1 MLRRH
6 QRPRRPLCR
15 RGQKTCGPQALGYSR
30 GGFGS
35 KLHLICDGRGTPLAA
50 VLTPGQAHES
60 KSAEALVD
68 AVRIGRRRRP
78 KRVAGDRGYS
88 YRFVRRM
95 LRDRRVTPLIPTRSD
110 QPSDPAFDRA
120 AYKRRNV
127 VERLVGWLKE
137 RRRLCTRFDKLADS
151 YLAMAKLA
159 FITKCMSLI
168 NG

>member
-1 MLRRH
+1 V
-6 QRPRRPLCR
+6 CR
-15 RGQKTCGPQALGYSR
+15 GGQKTSGGPQALGYSR

-68 AVRIGRRRRP
+68 AVRIGRRTRP
-78 KRVAGDRGYS
+78 KRVAGDKGYS
-88 YRFVRRM
+88 YPFVRRM
-95 LRDRRVTPLIPTRSD
+95 LRDRRIEPLIPTRSD
-110 QPSDPAFDRA
+110 QPRDPRFDRA

-137 RRRLCTRFDKLADS
+137 RRRLCTRFEKLADS
-151 YLAMAKLA
+151 YIAMVKLA
-159 FITKCMSLI
+159 FVTKCMMLI
-168 NG
+168 HE

>member
-1 MLRRH
+1 M
-6 QRPRRPLCR
+6 CR
-15 RGQKTCGPQALGYSR
+15 RGKKTSGERALGYSR

-68 AVRIGRRRRP
+68 AVRVGRRTRP
-78 KRVAGDRGYS
+78 KRVAGDKGYS
-88 YRFVRRM
+88 HPFVRRM
-95 LRDRRVTPLIPTRSD
+95 LRDRRITPLIPTRSD
-110 QPSDPAFDRA
+110 QPTDPSFDRE

-137 RRRLCTRFDKLADS
+137 RRRLCTRFEKLADS
-151 YLAMAKLA
+151 YLSMVKLA
-159 FITKCMSLI
+159 FITKCMLLI
-168 NG
+168 NE

>member
-1 MLRRH
+1 M
-6 QRPRRPLCR
+6 
-15 RGQKTCGPQALGYSR
+15 GYSR

-60 KSAEALVD
+60 KHAEALVD

-88 YRFVRRM
+88 YPSVRRM
-95 LRDRRVTPLIPTRSD
+95 LRARRIAPLIPTRSD
-110 QPSDPAFDRA
+110 QPSDASFDRE

-137 RRRLCTRFDKLADS
+137 RRRLCTRFEKLADS
-151 YLAMAKLA
+151 YMAMVKLA
-159 FITKCMSLI
+159 FITKCMILV
-168 NG
+168 NE

>member
-1 MLRRH
+1 V
-6 QRPRRPLCR
+6 CR
-15 RGQKTCGPQALGYSR
+15 RGKKTSGERALGYSR

-78 KRVAGDRGYS
+78 ERVAGDKGYS
-88 YRFVRRM
+88 FPPVRRM
-95 LRDRRVTPLIPTRSD
+95 LRDRRITPVIPTRSN
-110 QPSDPAFDRA
+110 QPPDANFDRA

-137 RRRLCTRFDKLADS
+137 RRRLCTRFEKLADS
-151 YLAMAKLA
+151 YLSMVKLA
-159 FITKCMSLI
+159 FITKCMLLI
-168 NG
+168 NE